1 LAGLDY
7 TSISSDEVFLSGSI
21 DGDNVCV
28 DITLLPEDPMERD
41 ETFTVTLTTTDPG
54 VTLGTNVTTITI
66 DNNEGK
72 CSTIV
77 RHVCKVEAH
86 VSHVSHE

>member
-21 DGDNVCV
+21 DGDNMCV
-28 DITLLPEDPMERD
+28 DIILLPEDPMERD
-41 ETFTVTLTTTDPG
+41 ETFTVILTTADPD
-54 VTLGTNVTTITI
+54 VTLATNVITITI
-66 DNNEGK
+66 DNDESK

-77 RHVCKVEAH
+77 QHLCCKVEVHA
-86 VSHVSHE
+86 SSCTG